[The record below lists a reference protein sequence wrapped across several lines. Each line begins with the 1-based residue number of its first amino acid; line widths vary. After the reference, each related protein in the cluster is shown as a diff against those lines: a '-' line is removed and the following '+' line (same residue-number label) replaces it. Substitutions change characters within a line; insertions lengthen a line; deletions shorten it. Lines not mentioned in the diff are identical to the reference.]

1 MKKWLKLRLEI
12 LKVFIAVPYYFFN
25 IYIYTHTSCVKDVLA
40 YGIRRRASKG
50 HVSKLPRYGTKTYHG
65 SLSNLNYVDFPSCH
79 PPFLTLVQHPAGRT
93 NHIPCILHV
102 PAEIISCIKWY
113 LSDFTNNEKQ
123 CNHSSLYNSQA
134 FNPLNINLNHFIS
147 ITMFFFRKRN
157 LPFFPG
163 EKIPSTVPLNTFRFP
178 HLSAKASD
186 VDMNMASGRSLLP
199 DPSWVWSCKCQH
211 ASVAWKPTV

>member
-1 MKKWLKLRLEI
+1 M
-12 LKVFIAVPYYFFN
+12 
-25 IYIYTHTSCVKDVLA
+25 LA

-50 HVSKLPRYGTKTYHG
+50 HVSKLPRYGRRTCHD

-79 PPFLTLVQHPAGRT
+79 HPFLTLGQHRAGRT

-113 LSDFTNNEKQ
+113 WSDFTNNEKTMQ
-123 CNHSSLYNSQA
+123 SFIINSQA

-147 ITMFFFRKRN
+147 ITMFFFSKKKSPLFSGR
-157 LPFFPG
+157 
-163 EKIPSTVPLNTFRFP
+163 KIPSTVPKNTSIST

-186 VDMNMASGRSLLP
+186 VDMDMASGRSL
-199 DPSWVWSCKCQH
+199 
-211 ASVAWKPTV
+211 